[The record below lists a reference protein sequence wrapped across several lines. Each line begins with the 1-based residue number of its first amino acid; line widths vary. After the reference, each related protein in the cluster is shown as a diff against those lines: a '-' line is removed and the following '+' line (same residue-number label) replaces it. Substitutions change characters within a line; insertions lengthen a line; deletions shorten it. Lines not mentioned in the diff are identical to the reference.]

1 MMDNMITIT
10 TEDGREIDCQILF
23 TYHSEDFMHDYVVF
37 KDPNSNTAGA
47 CIYTPTDNGKGTLS
61 DIESDEEWEL
71 LQDVLNDWLEQN
83 ADKLDSC
90 ASCGGACE
98 CGGSCKGCEEE

>member
-37 KDPNSNTAGA
+37 KDPKSNTAGA
-47 CIYTPTDNGKGTLS
+47 CIYIPTENGKGTLS
-61 DIESDEEWEL
+61 DIESDEEWEM
-71 LQDVLNDWLEQN
+71 LQDVLNDWL
-83 ADKLDSC
+83 DKNSSKLESCDNCGDSC
-90 ASCGGACE
+90 GCNGNCHGCG
-98 CGGSCKGCEEE
+98 EE